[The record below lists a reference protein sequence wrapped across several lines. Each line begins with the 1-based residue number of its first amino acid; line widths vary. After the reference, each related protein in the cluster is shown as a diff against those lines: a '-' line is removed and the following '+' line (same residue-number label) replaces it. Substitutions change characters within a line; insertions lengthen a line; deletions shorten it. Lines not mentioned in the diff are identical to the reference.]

1 MNRYGIIYKVTNSIN
16 NKIYIGQTVK
26 SLSERRSGHYYKA
39 RHENLNTHFLN
50 ALIKYPE
57 EVFIWEE
64 IDEAKSREELD
75 SKEIYWINY
84 YNSIENGYNTRS
96 GGETRKEDDK
106 FAEACGSSPFLL
118 YTNKGEYVGE
128 FINKR
133 DVERKYG
140 INHSDI
146 TQMIKNNKGS
156 SGGYI
161 AIDKKNFSQEILEE
175 RTQAAAKKK
184 EQMSQKYIA
193 IDVKT
198 SQQYGPF
205 NTIKEMGEALGVNPA
220 SLKVSNVVKGKQ
232 KTSCGYTFKIKK
244 EGEI

>member
-1 MNRYGIIYKVTNSIN
+1 VNKYGIIYKVTNSVN

-26 SLSERRSGHYYKA
+26 NLNERRNAHYYKA

-50 ALIKYPE
+50 ALNKYPE

-64 IDEAKSREELD
+64 IDEAKNREELD
-75 SKEIYWINY
+75 NKEIYWINY
-84 YNSIENGYNTRS
+84 YNSIENGYNTRA

-118 YTNKGEYVGE
+118 YTAKGEYVGE
-128 FINKR
+128 FVNKR

-140 INHSDI
+140 VNHSDI

-161 AIDKKNFSQEILEE
+161 AIDKKNFTQEILKE
-175 RTQAAAKKK
+175 RIQIANKKK
-184 EQMSQKYIA
+184 EQLSQKYIA

-198 SQQYGPF
+198 LQEYGPF
-205 NTIKEMGEALGVNPA
+205 NTIKEMGEALNVNPA
-220 SLKVSNVVKGKQ
+220 SLKVSDVIKGKR
-232 KTSCGYTFKIKK
+232 KTSCGYTFKLKK
-244 EGEI
+244 EGET